1 MTCHVCGSQMTKQVT
16 DLPFKISDTAIVIVK
31 GLPVLQCESCREY
44 LIEDSVM
51 QRVDELLGSAD
62 SSVELEVVRYAA

>member
-1 MTCHVCGSQMTKQVT
+1 M
-16 DLPFKISDTAIVIVK
+16 
-31 GLPVLQCESCREY
+31 LQCESCREY